1 MNKYKLTYDEEVIGS
16 DVPERLSITIEA
28 DDFEEAYEHFNQY
41 RFSGDTFIKLELIED
56 EHL

>member
-16 DVPERLSITIEA
+16 NVPERISITIEA

-41 RFSGDTFIKLELIED
+41 KFSWDTFIKLELVED
-56 EHL
+56 E